1 MNYAKYIWYVL
12 VEQCKVL
19 WALFL
24 KWFTPVVE
32 EIKDIARAV
41 DAKDEPKLKTKIKL
55 RKKVKKASK
64 KSKK

>member
-1 MNYAKYIWYVL
+1 MNTLKEIWATIVAKFKTV
-12 VEQCKVL
+12 

-32 EIKDIARAV
+32 EIKDIAKTV
-41 DAKDEPKLKTKIKL
+41 EDEKPKLKTKIKL

-64 KSKK
+64 KNKK

>member
-1 MNYAKYIWYVL
+1 MNTLKEIWATIVAKSKTV
-12 VEQCKVL
+12 

-64 KSKK
+64 KNKK